1 LLRSLRARVAP
12 SDASTDAWS
21 GPRPFVGR
29 ETLVRDALG
38 FLDRAAGGHGAILF
52 IRGEAGAGKRR
63 FIARILEANDARTR
77 PMGVLEAR
85 AGGGGSVWRALE
97 RRVTRRRRI
106 RRFLV
111 AVVPEWAAALP
122 VLGPLIAAIL
132 RTIRTV
138 RGGEPEV
145 REARITAR
153 RHAGI
158 VAAVDT
164 ILAEAGGP
172 MLVVLH
178 DLERASDD
186 DLAGAFHVLRALP
199 THAMLIVAT
208 VTTRPGG
215 GAGRAVDLIQE
226 AERYAVGE
234 TMDMGALAPGEWQR
248 ALLEATGTQP
258 PPKWLA
264 WFEAHSPLLPRDLWT
279 LLGEAAA
286 LGGITRE
293 PSGWRWADAPA
304 PVRRAPGPGTV
315 DRRLDALAPDDRAL
329 LADAIADGT
338 PFPASR
344 LPARTGLDE
353 LAVQDRL
360 ARLERAGWI
369 RLVETRSEG
378 DDWVDWY
385 DFARPGVA
393 DAIRAWAPRAG
404 TRNP

>member
-1 LLRSLRARVAP
+1 LLRSLRARVATSDP
-12 SDASTDAWS
+12 SADSWS

-29 ETLVRDALG
+29 EALVRDAIR

-52 IRGEAGAGKRR
+52 VRGEAGAGKRR

-85 AGGGGSVWRALE
+85 AGGGGSVWHALE

-132 RTIRTV
+132 RTLRTL
-138 RGGEPEV
+138 RGEKPEA
-145 REARITAR
+145 REARVTAR

-158 VAAVDT
+158 ATAVDT

-178 DLERASDD
+178 DLEHASDD
-186 DLAGAFHVLRALP
+186 DLAGAFHLLRALP
-199 THAMLIVAT
+199 THAMLILAT
-208 VTTRPGG
+208 VTTRPD
-215 GAGRAVDLIQE
+215 GRAAGVVDLIQE
-226 AERYAVGE
+226 AERYAVGQ
-234 TMDMGALAPGEWQR
+234 TMTVGELAPDEWQR

-258 PPKWLA
+258 PPGWLA
-264 WFEAHSPLLPRDLWT
+264 WFEVHAPLRPRDLWT
-279 LLGEAAA
+279 LLGEAEA
-286 LGGITRE
+286 LGGISRE
-293 PSGWRWADAPA
+293 PTGWRWADAPA

-315 DRRLDALAPDDRAL
+315 DRRLDNLAPEDRAF
-329 LADAIADGT
+329 LAGAVAEGT
-338 PFPASR
+338 PFPAGR
-344 LPARTGLDE
+344 LQARTGLNE
-353 LAVQDRL
+353 LAVQDHL

-369 RLVETRSEG
+369 SLVETRSDG

-393 DAIRAWAPRAG
+393 DALRSWAQGTG

>member
-12 SDASTDAWS
+12 SDASADGWS

-29 ETLVRDALG
+29 ETLVRDAFRL
-38 FLDRAAGGHGAILF
+38 LDRAAGGHGAILF
-52 IRGEAGAGKRR
+52 VRGEAGAGKRR
-63 FIARILEANDARTR
+63 FIAQILEANDARVR

-85 AGGGGSVWRALE
+85 AGGGGSVWHALE

-132 RTIRTV
+132 RTIRTL
-138 RGGEPEV
+138 RRGEPEV

-172 MLVVLH
+172 VLVVLH
-178 DLERASDD
+178 DLERASND
-186 DLAGAFHVLRALP
+186 DLAGAFHALRALP
-199 THAMLIVAT
+199 THAMLILAT
-208 VTTRPGG
+208 VTGRGDD
-215 GAGRAVDLIQE
+215 GAGRVADLIQE
-226 AERYAVGE
+226 AERYAVGQ
-234 TMDMGALAPGEWQR
+234 TMRVGELATEEWQR

-258 PPKWLA
+258 PPGWLA
-264 WFEAHSPLLPRDLWT
+264 WFDAHAPLLPRDLWT
-279 LLGEAAA
+279 LLGEAEA
-286 LGGITRE
+286 LGGISRE
-293 PSGWRWADAPA
+293 PSGWRWADAPL

-315 DRRLDALAPDDRAL
+315 DRRLDTLAPDDRAI

-344 LPARTGLDE
+344 LQERTGLDE
-353 LAVQDRL
+353 LALQDRL

-369 RLVETRSEG
+369 RLVETRPDG

-385 DFARPGVA
+385 EIARPGVT
-393 DAIRAWAPRAG
+393 DALRSWARG
-404 TRNP
+404 TGR